1 MSVLTPSRSPT
12 KFRRAGS
19 VAAWRKD
26 PEVRLMLRV
35 RDGDVTAFAE
45 LEARYRDRVLGWFCR
60 RLGDRGEAEDLTQDV
75 FLRLYRARASYRP
88 RARFAT
94 WVFHI
99 TRNVARNALRS
110 RRRRP
115 WVRLDAAA
123 PEPGLL
129 EAMLPVRGDSPSRP
143 MERDELA
150 VVVRRRGRRPGR
162 PSARGR
168 GIAPVQGVDL
178 LGGGRQ
184 ARHDAQGG
192 QKFALPSPQSA
203 AHRAGGVRAR
213 DTIRLKTSPER
224 ERGVET
230 NPLARARGWF
240 DKRFTESVP
249 VPRRSA
255 PNAPAVRPA
264 SESDT
269 SAPVTASS
277 TPPTRSRRGW
287 PVDASSA

>member
-150 VVVRRRGRRPGR
+150 VVVRAAVAGL
-162 PSARGR
+162 A
-168 GIAPVQGVDL
+168 
-178 LGGGRQ
+178 GRQ
-184 ARHDAQGG
+184 R
-192 QKFALPSPQSA
+192 A
-203 AHRAGGVRAR
+203 AVELHQFKELTYSEVAAKLDMTPKAAKSLLYRAR
-213 DTIRLKTSPER
+213 NQLRIVLE
-224 ERGVET
+224 
-230 NPLARARGWF
+230 AF
-240 DKRFTESVP
+240 
-249 VPRRSA
+249 
-255 PNAPAVRPA
+255 VR
-264 SESDT
+264 
-269 SAPVTASS
+269 
-277 TPPTRSRRGW
+277 
-287 PVDASSA
+287 